1 MIAKNELRRAI
12 EVFFGLA
19 DAGEADFAAQD
30 DHGFEERRGV
40 LAAADGYADGLEH
53 GAGFQA

>member
-1 MIAKNELRRAI
+1 MNSDEQF

-19 DAGEADFAAQD
+19 DAGEADFAAQH

-40 LAAADGYADGLEH
+40 LAAADGYADWLKH